1 MIPEGLRELLE
12 SEDDAVFDQ
21 GKEIAM
27 TLDIPQEEV
36 VAALPIARLVEQMD
50 AAPSDLWERTGYALG
65 HCGRYASVHGLLD
78 RQRLQDHVYRM
89 SRLTAF
95 GSRAAKD
102 EAKRTHDQMQRSE
115 EVRAA
120 RKVLSEYKYFYNMGE
135 DEGWDF

>member
-27 TLDIPQEEV
+27 TLNIPQEEV

-50 AAPSDLWERTGYALG
+50 AAPSDLWVRTGRAMG
-65 HCGRYASVHGLLD
+65 HGGRYESTWGGIA
-78 RQRLQDHVYRM
+78 RRIMKDHVYRM
-89 SRLTAF
+89 SRFKAM
-95 GSRAAKD
+95 GSERD
-102 EAKRTHDQMQRSE
+102 EEAKRYGDLVQRSE
-115 EVRAA
+115 EVRAT
-120 RKVLSEYKYFYNMGE
+120 RKVLSEYEYFYNMGE